1 MPPSGSERDKSPSI
15 FNWFVLLWKLCFL
28 EMAIV
33 ISVLLLRALILFI
46 WLVSSAFGESSLSC
60 DSTSPDA
67 FGFHCNGNEAL
78 VQCGTFAVLFANS
91 QFSSLFNLSFY
102 LGINQ
107 FAIAEINGFSADTE
121 LLPLNQPLLIPIECK
136 CNGSFFQAGLTKTAI
151 KGESF
156 YSIAESLEGLT
167 SCRAIKE
174 KNMGV
179 SPWGLGDSAR
189 LLIPMRCGCPSS
201 YAGGGPK
208 PRLLIS
214 YPVRQGDTLSNLAT
228 NFNTTPE
235 SIISANSR
243 SLATFKPERLEPFS
257 TLLIPVNGEPIL
269 GSLAKPHRPD
279 LRSPSTSIPSINSH
293 KNTAKMVH
301 FGVYIALGGVILG
314 VSIAAMACFLVIKLK
329 KNKQKKTQKSYE
341 RGEMELQQL
350 SLSIRTASDKKFS
363 FEGSQDTFDSHL
375 LESNASKMLIAMY
388 TVEEIRRAT
397 ENFNTSNQIEGSMY
411 QGRLN
416 GKNMAIKR
424 TENETVSKIEF
435 SLLHDIKH
443 PSILRLLGICLTED
457 PDSFLVFE
465 YAKNGSLKD
474 WLHGGLAMK
483 NQFITSCYCFL
494 TWSQRLRICL
504 DVAAGLQH
512 MHHVMKPVYVHRN
525 VKSRN
530 IFLDEDFNAKIGNF
544 GMARCVQNEIE
555 DPKFCSSNPA
565 SWSLGYL
572 APEYIHQGIISP
584 TIDIFAYG
592 VVLLEI
598 LSGKTPIT
606 KPNAKGEGS
615 VWLTEKIKAIMESDN
630 AADELREW
638 MDSALGDSYALD
650 AAFKLA
656 KLARSCV
663 EEDHSLRPSAAEV
676 FDRLSRLVEELP
688 EGDQSV
694 SCESST
700 KPLVKGLQASE
711 TNP

>member
-1 MPPSGSERDKSPSI
+1 MS
-15 FNWFVLLWKLCFL
+15 
-28 EMAIV
+28 IV
-33 ISVLLLRALILFI
+33 INVLLLRTLV
-46 WLVSSAFGESSLSC
+46 LVSSAFGESLLSC

-67 FGFHCNGNEAL
+67 FGFRCNGNESL
-78 VQCGTFAVLFANS
+78 LQCRTFAVIFANS
-91 QFSSLFNLSFY
+91 EFSSLFNLSFY

-107 FAIAEINGFSADTE
+107 SAISEINGLSSNTKF
-121 LLPLNQPLLIPIECK
+121 LPKNKPLLIPIECK
-136 CNGSFFQAGLTKTAI
+136 CNGSFFLAELTKTSI

-156 YSIAESLEGLT
+156 NSIAESLEGLT
-167 SCRAIKE
+167 TCKAIKE
-174 KNMGV
+174 KNPGV
-179 SPWGLGDSAR
+179 SPWGLGDSVR

-201 YAGGGPK
+201 YAAGGPK

-214 YPVRQGDTLSNLAT
+214 YPVRQGDTIFNLAT

-235 SIISANSR
+235 SIISGNTR
-243 SLATFKPERLEPFS
+243 SLPTFKPQSLAPLS
-257 TLLIPVNGEPIL
+257 TLLIPVNGEPII
-269 GSLAKPHRPD
+269 GFSAKPNQRNLH
-279 LRSPSTSIPSINSH
+279 LPSTTSIPTIKSH
-293 KNTAKMVH
+293 KHKAKMLH
-301 FGVYIALGGVILG
+301 FGVYIAVGGIILG
-314 VSIAAMACFLVIKLK
+314 VCIAAIACFFVKQK
-329 KNKQKKTQKSYE
+329 KNKQKKTPKSNE

-397 ENFNTSNQIEGSMY
+397 ENFNPSNQIEGSMY

-424 TENETVSKIEF
+424 TENETISKIEF

-443 PSILRLLGICLTED
+443 PSILRLSGICLTED

-483 NQFITSCYCFL
+483 NQFIISCYCFL

-504 DVAAGLQH
+504 DIAAGLQH
-512 MHHVMKPVYVHRN
+512 MHNVMKPVYVHRN
-525 VKSRN
+525 IKSRN

-544 GMARCVQNEIE
+544 GMARCVQNDIE

-592 VVLLEI
+592 VVLLEV
-598 LSGKTPIT
+598 LFGKTPIT
-606 KPNAKGEGS
+606 KPNANGESS
-615 VWLTEKIKAIMESDN
+615 VWLTEKIKAIMESN
-630 AADELREW
+630 NADELREW
-638 MDSALGDSYALD
+638 MDSALGDNYPFD
-650 AAFKLA
+650 AAVKLA
-656 KLARSCV
+656 KLARACV
-663 EEDHSLRPSAAEV
+663 EEDHSLRPSTAEV
-676 FDRLSRLVEELP
+676 FDKLSRLVEELP
-688 EGDQSV
+688 GGDQSV

-711 TNP
+711 INP

>member
-1 MPPSGSERDKSPSI
+1 MD
-15 FNWFVLLWKLCFL
+15 L
-28 EMAIV
+28 V
-33 ISVLLLRALILFI
+33 ISVLFLRTLVLFI
-46 WLVSSAFGESSLSC
+46 LLVSSAFGEGLLSC

-67 FGFHCNGNEAL
+67 FGFRCNGNETL
-78 VQCGTFAVLFANS
+78 VQCGTFAVLFTNS
-91 QFSSLFNLSFY
+91 EFSSLFNLSYY

-107 FAIAEINGFSADTE
+107 FAIAEINGFSAE
-121 LLPLNQPLLIPIECK
+121 AQFLPRDQPLLIPIECK
-136 CNGSFFQAGLTKTAI
+136 CNGSFFLAELTKTSI

-156 YSIAESLEGLT
+156 YSITESLEGLT
-167 SCRAIKE
+167 TCRAIKE
-174 KNMGV
+174 KNPGV
-179 SPWGLGDSAR
+179 SPWGLGDSVR
-189 LLIPMRCGCPSS
+189 LLIPMKCGCPSS
-201 YAGGGPK
+201 YAGGPK

-214 YPVRQGDTLSNLAT
+214 YPVRQGDTIFNLAT

-243 SLATFKPERLEPFS
+243 SIAAFKPERLVPLS
-257 TLLIPVNGEPIL
+257 ALLIPVNGEPIL
-269 GSLAKPHRPD
+269 GSLAKPHQPD
-279 LRSPSTSIPSINSH
+279 LRLPSTSIPGVNSH
-293 KNTAKMVH
+293 KYTAKMLH
-301 FGVYIALGGVILG
+301 FGVYVALGGVILG
-314 VSIAAMACFLVIKLK
+314 VCIAAIARFLVIKLK
-329 KNKQKKTQKSYE
+329 KNKQKKTQKAYE

-350 SLSIRTASDKKFS
+350 SLSVRTASDKKFS

-397 ENFNTSNQIEGSMY
+397 ENFNPSNQIEGSMY

-424 TENETVSKIEF
+424 TEHETISKIEF

-457 PDSFLVFE
+457 PHSFLVFE

-525 VKSRN
+525 IKSRN

-544 GMARCVQNEIE
+544 GMARCVQNDIE

-572 APEYIHQGIISP
+572 APECIHQGIISP

-592 VVLLEI
+592 VVLLEV

-606 KPNAKGEGS
+606 KPNANGEGS

-630 AADELREW
+630 AEELREW
-638 MDSALGDSYALD
+638 MDSALGDNYPFD
-650 AAFKLA
+650 AAVKLA
-656 KLARSCV
+656 KLARACV
-663 EEDHSLRPSAAEV
+663 EEDHSLRPNAAEV
-676 FDRLSRLVEELP
+676 FDKLSRLVEELP

>member
-1 MPPSGSERDKSPSI
+1 
-15 FNWFVLLWKLCFL
+15 
-28 EMAIV
+28 MAIV
-33 ISVLLLRALILFI
+33 INVLFLRTLVLFI

-60 DSTSPDA
+60 DSMLSNA
-67 FGFHCNGNEAL
+67 FGFHCNGNETL
-78 VQCGTFAVLFANS
+78 MQCGTFAVLFANTE
-91 QFSSLFNLSFY
+91 FSSLFNLSFY

-121 LLPLNQPLLIPIECK
+121 FLPKNQPLLIPIECK
-136 CNGSFFQAGLTKTAI
+136 CNGSFFIAELTKTSI

-167 SCRAIKE
+167 TCKAIKE
-174 KNMGV
+174 KNPGV
-179 SPWGLGDSAR
+179 SPWGLGDSIR

-201 YAGGGPK
+201 YAGVPK

-214 YPVRQGDTLSNLAT
+214 YPVRQGDTIFNLAT

-235 SIISANSR
+235 SIITANSR
-243 SLATFKPERLEPFS
+243 SLPTFKPQSLVPFS

-269 GSLAKPHRPD
+269 GSLAKPKQPNLH
-279 LRSPSTSIPSINSH
+279 LPSTSIPTINPH
-293 KNTAKMVH
+293 KNKAKMLH
-301 FGVYIALGGVILG
+301 LGVYIALGVTILG
-314 VSIAAMACFLVIKLK
+314 VCIAAITCFLVIKVK
-329 KNKQKKTQKSYE
+329 KDKQKKTQKSYE
-341 RGEMELQQL
+341 ERGDMELQQL

-375 LESNASKMLIAMY
+375 FESNASKMLISMY
-388 TVEEIRRAT
+388 TVEEIRKAT
-397 ENFNTSNQIEGSMY
+397 ENFNPTNQIEGSMY

-424 TENETVSKIEF
+424 TENETISKIEF
-435 SLLHDIKH
+435 NLLHEIKH

-483 NQFITSCYCFL
+483 NQFIISCYCFL
-494 TWSQRLRICL
+494 TWSQRLHICL
-504 DVAAGLQH
+504 DIAAGLQH

-525 VKSRN
+525 IKSRN
-530 IFLDEDFNAKIGNF
+530 IFLDEDFNARIGNF
-544 GMARCVQNEIE
+544 GMAKCVQNDIE

-592 VVLLEI
+592 VILLEV
-598 LSGKTPIT
+598 LSGKPPIT
-606 KPNAKGEGS
+606 KPNANGEGS
-615 VWLTEKIKAIMESDN
+615 VRLTEKIKVIMESDN
-630 AADELREW
+630 ENEPREW
-638 MDSALGDSYALD
+638 MDSALGDNYPFD
-650 AAFKLA
+650 AAIKLA
-656 KLARSCV
+656 KLARACV
-663 EEDHSLRPSAAEV
+663 DEDPSLRPSAAEV
-676 FDRLSRLVEELP
+676 FDRLSRMVEELP